1 MRILK
6 FIVKIILGCILT
18 ISLIGTIFIYEAE
31 KTILNKNFVLDK
43 LEKNNYYN
51 NMYSAL
57 LESFNAYIGPSGLE
71 EEIFEGVISK
81 ENVKEDINN
90 VIEKIYS
97 FSDEEIIIDTNSIKE
112 RLNNNINDYL
122 LQENLTVK
130 DVTAI
135 EDFEEKII
143 DEYTSNITYSKYLN
157 YAKKVFAAKNIQL
170 IETVRKLCILAIIV
184 SILAIL
190 LINIKNMKKIP
201 TEIVTFMLSCGIILQ
216 VTIIF
221 TKIKTDIDNITILN
235 TAFSITIRDIINT
248 ILNDT
253 LKVGIAITIS
263 SVLIM
268 IICNTVF
275 SKNNKK
281 QSF

>member
-71 EEIFEGVISK
+71 EEILEGVISK

-275 SKNNKK
+275 YKNNKK